1 MLNNINYLFHMSFQF
16 HFFAPDKNEYSPK
29 RILCRNRMRKYG
41 DFTAAETMY
50 ETAAIAI
57 LPVPYDGTSTW
68 MKGADSGPEAIL
80 DASVNLEF
88 YDIETDSEVYKK
100 GIATLEPVLT
110 NSSPE
115 AMADEVQHRIEA
127 ILTDGKFPVLI
138 GGEHSVSIGAFR
150 AVAKHYPDFS
160 ILQLD
165 AHSDMRDEYEGSS
178 HNHACVMAR
187 AKELTENITQVGIR
201 SSAIEEKKN
210 IRPDRIFYAHLLK
223 DDKDWMQK
231 VYAQLGKQVYI
242 TIDLD
247 VLDPAYMPSTG
258 TPEPDGLTYR
268 EVINLLKII
277 SMEHHIIG
285 LDVVE
290 LCPHHENK
298 APDFL
303 AAKLIYQFLSMNFT
317 KD

>member
-1 MLNNINYLFHMSFQF
+1 MRQF
-16 HFFAPDKNEYSPK
+16 
-29 RILCRNRMRKYG
+29 G
-41 DFTAAETMY
+41 DFSAEETNY
-50 ETAAIAI
+50 ETAEIAI

-68 MKGADSGPEAIL
+68 IKGADKGPEALL
-80 DASVNLEF
+80 DASYNLEF
-88 YDIETDSEVYKK
+88 YDIETDYEVYKR
-100 GIATLEPVLT
+100 GIATLPPVEE

-115 AMADEVQHRIEA
+115 KMSDAVEKRMNE

-150 AVAKHYPDFS
+150 AVCRQYPDVS

-165 AHSDMRDEYEGSS
+165 AHSDMRDEYEGST

-187 AKELTENITQVGIR
+187 AKDLTDSITQVGIR

-210 IRPDRIFYAHLLK
+210 INPERTFYAFK
-223 DDKDWMQK
+223 IKKEDGWMEK
-231 VYAQLGKQVYI
+231 VSAQLNKRVYV

-258 TPEPDGLTYR
+258 TPEPDGLDYR
-268 EVINLLKII
+268 QVMDLLQLILKDHEVV
-277 SMEHHIIG
+277 G

-290 LCPHHENK
+290 LCPNEYNK

-303 AAKLIYQFLSMNFT
+303 AAKLIYHFLSF
-317 KD
+317 KYAVY